1 LGPLEEKFKMLDD
14 YSIGLSEE
22 FVLKRRNLRE
32 KWSEFCEML
41 GEIEERN
48 QKVSKD
54 MYYDTNK
61 NLDNFFKET
70 SDFKGH
76 FIGLAPFSMANVDCE
91 KAFQVLNEYR
101 ENSKKLRK
109 DEEKM
114 RFGL

>member
-1 LGPLEEKFKMLDD
+1 MLDD

-22 FVLKRRNLRE
+22 FVLKRRNLRD

-41 GEIEERN
+41 VEIEERN

-70 SDFKGH
+70 SDFKAH
-76 FIGLAPFSMANVDCE
+76 FINLAPFSMNNINCE
-91 KAFQVLNEYR
+91 KAFQILNEYR

>member
-1 LGPLEEKFKMLDD
+1 MLDD

-70 SDFKGH
+70 SDFKTH
-76 FIGLAPFSMANVDCE
+76 FISLAPFSMTNVDCE
-91 KAFQVLNEYR
+91 KAF
-101 ENSKKLRK
+101 
-109 DEEKM
+109 
-114 RFGL
+114 